1 LPSALCASWLLPS
14 AVKCPTP
21 QALRPEAG
29 ARASCARQ
37 RLFPQRSCLLCVRV
51 NLTCFCASAMCAG
64 LVLAIGVGLIGI
76 GLREPTLYVC
86 LMCVLGYWICA
97 GDWRPIDRYRV
108 CARLRRVQG
117 LGLRVEGLGFS
128 FFRVWALG
136 FTAWVARPG
145 VCAPALGAWVRGW
158 IPCACICTCSDCD
171 LFECVVG
178 AVMLR
183 GPCLRVRA
191 RCCRQG
197 ARSDILTP
205 QPKPPLN
212 LNRQP

>member
-1 LPSALCASWLLPS
+1 MPSALCASWLLPS

-51 NLTCFCASAMCAG
+51 NLTCICASAMCAG

-76 GLREPTLYVC
+76 GLLEPTLYVC

-117 LGLRVEGLGFS
+117 LGFRVEGLGFS
-128 FFRVWALG
+128 FFRVWAL
-136 FTAWVARPG
+136 
-145 VCAPALGAWVRGW
+145 
-158 IPCACICTCSDCD
+158 
-171 LFECVVG
+171 
-178 AVMLR
+178 
-183 GPCLRVRA
+183 
-191 RCCRQG
+191 
-197 ARSDILTP
+197 TP

-212 LNRQP
+212 LNPQPEMRVAAGKAPDQMAEEALDRASLVYLSTCRDSRRIRAMRSCHIRAC